1 MKLKRM
7 VRYRA
12 DISSKWADLSAA
24 LMGAA
29 FFLHACYY
37 FAARELA
44 SCSAGEI
51 VFGLILPLV
60 GAAAWIALLRLIPQC
75 NVKVYAFC
83 AAALCLIFA
92 LQGFYTDNLVMAV
105 LAFVWYL
112 IMAVTAIFVCFGYL
126 PYRILLS
133 VVMLLPAALRVLIVL
148 GVYIF
153 PGKYWQ
159 GLSDYA
165 VILMLLSL
173 TCLSGMLQSPKK
185 G

>member
-7 VRYRA
+7 VRYRT
-12 DISSKWADLSAA
+12 DISGKWADLSAA
-24 LMGAA
+24 LMGAS
-29 FFLHACYY
+29 FFLQACYY
-37 FAARELA
+37 FAYRGLV

-51 VFGLILPLV
+51 LLGLILPLA
-60 GAAAWIALLRLIPQC
+60 GAAAWIVLLRLIPQC

-83 AAALCLIFA
+83 GAALCLILA
-92 LQGFYTDNLVMAV
+92 LQGFYTDNLIVAV

-112 IMAVTAIFVCFGYL
+112 IMAVTVIFVCFGYL

-133 VVMLLPAALRVLIVL
+133 VVTLLPAVVRVLIVL

-153 PGKYWQ
+153 PGKYWH

>member
-12 DISSKWADLSAA
+12 DISGKWADLSAA

-29 FFLHACYY
+29 FFLHACFY
-37 FAARELA
+37 FGVRDLSACSVGELL
-44 SCSAGEI
+44 
-51 VFGLILPLV
+51 FGLILPLL
-60 GAAAWIALLRLIPQC
+60 GAATWIVLLRLMPEC
-75 NVKVYAFC
+75 NVTVFAFC
-83 AAALCLIFA
+83 GAAVCLIMA
-92 LQGFYTDNLVMAV
+92 LQGFYTDSLVIAV
-105 LAFVWYL
+105 LALVWYL
-112 IMAVTAIFVCFGYL
+112 IMAVTMIFVCYGYL
-126 PYRILLS
+126 PYRVLLAF
-133 VVMLLPAALRVLIVL
+133 VVLLPAALRVLHVL
-148 GVYIF
+148 GIYIF

-173 TCLSGMLQSPKK
+173 TCLSGMLQTTKK